1 MTELEKKAYAY
12 VTDRQ
17 KDPNYPTYN
26 WETEISDAYEQGY
39 KDAID
44 KVCKLIFEYNKRQAK
59 RFGAKSMMRLPDYTI
74 NVGDFRKIMED
85 EQ

>member
-17 KDPNYPTYN
+17 QDPNYPVYN

-39 KDAID
+39 KDAVKKAVEWI
-44 KVCKLIFEYNKRQAK
+44 K
-59 RFGAKSMMRLPDYTI
+59 RFAYNSVVTDHIGEREKQAI
-74 NVGDFRKIMED
+74 IMTFKEAME
-85 EQ
+85 EQQ

>member
-1 MTELEKKAYAY
+1 MTKLEKKAYAY

-17 KDPNYPTYN
+17 QDPNYPVYN

-39 KDAID
+39 KDVID
-44 KVCKLIFEYNKRQAK
+44 KAHVWLMENYDKYVRVIGSSIYFAYFELGR
-59 RFGAKSMMRLPDYTI
+59 
-74 NVGDFRKIMED
+74 DFRKAMED